1 MKKNIYYY
9 RYKQIQNE
17 LELNIQFS
25 EIEEYLKLI
34 INKSKKILKKLKKKD
49 YIGHKY
55 ELLNT
60 LEDINMKINNIMKQY
75 NI

>member
-55 ELLNT
+55 ELLNA